1 MQIERILQNQITL
14 LTSEVNQG
22 KTMVLVNLVRE
33 YVLKYTGNVYAYG
46 LHPKHYELLPM
57 VRPFYSVLE
66 LEQIQNGVIIID
78 EVASL
83 FDLNNRKEHRM
94 IEKTLRMTAHHNNK
108 IVMAGLPD
116 NFRKFLS
123 ALATGFMY
131 KSLNLGSLINGS
143 HIKYTLEQYRL
154 AEMGA
159 FTLSVPKDQVLCYSE
174 VPIKGSKF
182 WLDTVTYFEEFDTKI
197 GNSNLF
203 EPRKEK

>member
-1 MQIERILQNQITL
+1 M
-14 LTSEVNQG
+14 
-22 KTMVLVNLVRE
+22 
-33 YVLKYTGNVYAYG
+33 
-46 LHPKHYELLPM
+46 LPM

-66 LEQIQNGVIIID
+66 LEQLQNGIVIID

-123 ALATGFMY
+123 ALATGFMF
-131 KSLNLGSLINGS
+131 KSLNLGSMVNGS
-143 HIKYTLEQYRL
+143 HGKYILNQYRL

-159 FTLSVPKDQVLCYSE
+159 FTLSVPKEKVLCYSE
-174 VPIKGSKF
+174 TPVNGSKF
-182 WLDTVTYFEEFDTKI
+182 WMDKVTYFPKFDTKT
-197 GNSNLF
+197 SNRNMF
-203 EPRKEK
+203 EKR